1 MRVSWK
7 FTWAA
12 ALAVAPGSSGMGT
25 SPAGQGDDDRI
36 AVEARDGGIELEKL
50 LALAADVTGEPFF
63 FDPAALHG
71 LRARPIETKAI
82 PRKRLLAY
90 LDDQLRE
97 ADCVIV
103 ERVVA
108 GVRCHRVVSRGFPGR
123 SQSDLKAA
131 AEVVTPDEL
140 ASIADRSKLV
150 TTGVTFRSPGLA
162 FGMSHTLCYRN
173 ADSASEAI
181 VHVQGTSAWL
191 LTGTAANLAQE
202 VALIRRLDAAGIR
215 SEFDDREEARLDAL
229 ASRVAAL
236 EAALAGR

>member
-12 ALAVAPGSSGMGT
+12 ALAVTLGSSGMGT
-25 SPAGQGDDDRI
+25 SPAGQGDDDLI
-36 AVEARDGGIELEKL
+36 AVEAHDGGIELEKL
-50 LALAADVTGEPFF
+50 LALVADVTGEPFF
-63 FDPAALHG
+63 FDRAALHG
-71 LRARPIETKAI
+71 LRARPIEARAI
-82 PRKRLLAY
+82 PRKRLLEY

-108 GVRCHRVVSRGFPGR
+108 GVRCHRVVARGFSGR
-123 SQSDLKAA
+123 SQSDLKTA

-140 ASIADRSKLV
+140 ASIADRWKLV
-150 TTGVTFRSPGLA
+150 TTVVTFRSTGLA
-162 FGMSHTLCYRN
+162 RGMDHSICYRH
-173 ADSASEAI
+173 ADSQSESI
-181 VHVQGTSAWL
+181 RSIQGTGAFVI
-191 LTGTAANLAQE
+191 TGPAANLAQE

-229 ASRVAAL
+229 VVRVAAL